1 MSSTRALRWAL
12 LVSCVALVLAVRP
25 SLPLDGDEGRN
36 LVHNLTTSLA
46 GLVGL
51 LTAGGL
57 WRWSSAA
64 SRVAISLSAIPLAV
78 GAIVSA
84 YFLFRGP

>member
-1 MSSTRALRWAL
+1 MNSTRALRWAL
-12 LVSCVALVLAVRP
+12 LVTCVALVLAVRP

-36 LVHNLTTSLA
+36 LAYNLTTSLA

-51 LTAGGL
+51 LVVGGL
-57 WRWSSAA
+57 WRSSSAA
-64 SRVAISLSAIPLAV
+64 SRVALGLSVIPLAA
-78 GAIVSA
+78 GAIVST